1 MWYKV
6 LTSDLKS
13 AHGGKF
19 DWSEYV
25 GQPDKRTPRIDNVA
39 ICERGYHFTTAP
51 MKWPVIGMRVFE
63 AATDGP
69 PSASLKDKGV
79 WPTGGLGSERP
90 ELVPSWWHDVEAFVA
105 ELPSWTWMQPQG
117 DPDPSWEVF
126 PTIDEAWVAA
136 RSAARWAGRHG
147 MAAWAAAWV
156 AARDAACD
164 AALVAARVAARDAAG
179 AAAQRAAYG
188 ASCDAALVA
197 ARDAAGDARL
207 WSRVLVCDGLPLAQR
222 HIDHARARMDVWRRG
237 YGLLCDVDGVL
248 YVYAGLKGDN

>member
-25 GQPDKRTPRIDNVA
+25 GQPDKRTPRIDNPE
-39 ICERGYHFTTAP
+39 ICRCGWHFTTAP

-63 AATDGP
+63 AVTDGP

-90 ELVPSWWHDVEAFVA
+90 ELVPDWWHDVEAFVA
-105 ELPSWTWMQPQG
+105 ELPSWPWMQPQG
-117 DPDPSWEVF
+117 DPDPSWEVL

-136 RSAARWAGRHG
+136 RSAARWAGHHG

-156 AARDAACD
+156 AARDAA
-164 AALVAARVAARDAAG
+164 
-179 AAAQRAAYG
+179 
-188 ASCDAALVA
+188 
-197 ARDAAGDARL
+197 GDARL
-207 WSRVLVCDGLPLAQR
+207 WSQVLVCDGLPLAQR